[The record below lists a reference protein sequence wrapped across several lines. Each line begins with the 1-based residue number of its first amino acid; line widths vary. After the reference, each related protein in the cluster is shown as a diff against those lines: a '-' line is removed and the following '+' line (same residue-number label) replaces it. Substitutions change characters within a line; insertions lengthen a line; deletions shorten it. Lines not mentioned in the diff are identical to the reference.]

1 MSLSGSS
8 STVVVVW
15 LFDGPN
21 TAYIKHIYS
30 LPKLI
35 QKQSKPIWDVY
46 EVINVS

>member
-8 STVVVVW
+8 STVVW

-21 TAYIKHIYS
+21 TAYIKHTYS
-30 LPKLI
+30 LPKPI
-35 QKQSKPIWDVY
+35 QKQSKPHWDVY